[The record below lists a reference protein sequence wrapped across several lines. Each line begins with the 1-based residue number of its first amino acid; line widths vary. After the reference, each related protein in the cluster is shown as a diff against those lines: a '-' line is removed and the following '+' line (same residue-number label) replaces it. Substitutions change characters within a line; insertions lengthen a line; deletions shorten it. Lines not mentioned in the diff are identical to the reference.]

1 MRKGGNARGTA
12 RRPGPVAW
20 RPPARRSRRR
30 NRPPWSRATETTG
43 RWEACSPAG
52 APSHPRPGTPTRS
65 PRRVRSRPSLAW
77 NREARSDDDA
87 RVARVRDALRRRV
100 LGSRRER
107 SPRGACTHH
116 SGNEC
121 PARCRV
127 ADHARRFEGTR
138 DERSTQLLSGTAFRN
153 HDFGRAVGKAFFRV
167 VEAPR
172 DVRFATPPRAQRTPE
187 RPATR
192 ESPLATSEVRAR
204 DSREQTAPGLVAPTR
219 APPRVSHVRSPP
231 FAGGVS
237 LGVPHATPPP
247 LLARRRPPLL
257 RLLPAVR
264 RRASPHSHYAHHR
277 GAHDPL
283 GAWGPAGRSC
293 PSTSRR
299 ASARARSD
307 AKSWRDGLRCRLRQA
322 HARVRGADRRLR
334 SPIEHRARQLRRR
347 HGHGAGRPRRRRT

>member
-153 HDFGRAVGKAFFRV
+153 HDFRGAVGKAFFRV

-219 APPRVSHVRSPP
+219 APPSRLSRPLASFCGRCFSRRPSRHAPAPP
-231 FAGGVS
+231 RA
-237 LGVPHATPPP
+237 PPP
-247 LLARRRPPLL
+247 
-257 RLLPAVR
+257 
-264 RRASPHSHYAHHR
+264 ASPA
-277 GAHDPL
+277 
-283 GAWGPAGRSC
+283 PASRRSQESQPALALC
-293 PSTSRR
+293 PSP
-299 ASARARSD
+299 
-307 AKSWRDGLRCRLRQA
+307 RCA
-322 HARVRGADRRLR
+322 
-334 SPIEHRARQLRRR
+334 
-347 HGHGAGRPRRRRT
+347 